1 MPSKSDAVSTSD
13 AGQRWVLHVDL
24 DQFLAAVEVLRRPE
38 LRGKPVVVGGK
49 GDPTQRGVVSTASY
63 EAREYGIRSGMALR
77 TAVRKCPD
85 AVFLPV
91 DEPVYL
97 EVSERV
103 MDTLRSFPAAVEVL
117 GWDEAF
123 MEPDPVPDDPEALAH
138 DVQRAVREET
148 ELSCAVGIGDNKLRA
163 KIATEFGKPG
173 GTFRLTE
180 RNWYPVMA
188 DRPTDALWGIGRKT
202 AKRLAGL
209 GIETVRDLALAD
221 PRWLADQI
229 GPTMGPWL
237 RRTSRGVD
245 TSPVDPTP
253 WVARSHGRETTFQQ
267 NLTDWDDVRREI
279 RRLAAQVTEDV
290 VAEGRLA
297 ARVAIK
303 IRYAPFFTYTRSKT
317 LGGPTTDVGPIT
329 DAALE
334 ALDRLDRRDPV
345 RLLGVRA
352 DLSPIDASPAS

>member
-1 MPSKSDAVSTSD
+1 VSPSQDPP
-13 AGQRWVLHVDL
+13 RCVLHVDL
-24 DQFLAAVEVLRRPE
+24 DQFLAAVEVLRHPD
-38 LRGKPVVVGGK
+38 LSGKPVVVGGK

-77 TAVRKCPD
+77 TAARKCPD

-91 DEPVYL
+91 DEPAYL

-123 MEPDPVPDDPEALAH
+123 MEPDPVPDDPEAMAR
-138 DVQRAVREET
+138 DIQRAVREAT
-148 ELSCAVGIGDNKLRA
+148 ELSCSVGIGDNKLRA
-163 KIATEFGKPG
+163 KIATEFGKPAG
-173 GTFRLTE
+173 IFRLTE
-180 RNWYPVMA
+180 HNWYPVMA

-209 GIETVRDLALAD
+209 GIETVRDLALSD
-221 PRWLADQI
+221 PRWLADEI

-245 TSPVDPTP
+245 TSSVDPTP

-267 NLTDWDDVRREI
+267 NLTDWEDVRREV
-279 RRLAAQVTEDV
+279 RRLAERVTEDV
-290 VAEGRLA
+290 VAEERLA
-297 ARVAIK
+297 ARVAVK
-303 IRYAPFFTYTRSKT
+303 VRYAPFFTYTRSKT
-317 LGGPTTDVGPIT
+317 LAEPTV
-329 DAALE
+329 DAATIAAS
-334 ALDRLDRRDPV
+334 ALDALERLDRRDPI

-352 DLSPIDASPAS
+352 DLAPVED

>member
-1 MPSKSDAVSTSD
+1 VSLSPDPS
-13 AGQRWVLHVDL
+13 RCVLHVDL
-24 DQFLAAVEVLRRPE
+24 DQFLAAVEVLRHPE
-38 LRGKPVVVGGK
+38 LRGKPVVVGGR

-91 DEPVYL
+91 DEPAYL

-103 MDTLRSFPAAVEVL
+103 METLRSFPAVVEVL

-123 MEPDPVPDDPEALAH
+123 MEPDPVPTDAEAMAH
-138 DVQRAVREET
+138 DIQRSVLDAT
-148 ELSCAVGIGDNKLRA
+148 ELSCSVGIGDNKLRA

-173 GTFRLTE
+173 GTFRLTDD
-180 RNWYPVMA
+180 NWYEVMA

-209 GIETVRDLALAD
+209 GIETVRDLALSD
-221 PRWLADQI
+221 PRWLAEQI

-245 TSPVDPTP
+245 TSPVDASP
-253 WVARSHGRETTFQQ
+253 WVPRSRGRETTFQQ
-267 NLTDWDDVRREI
+267 NLTDWDEVRAEVK
-279 RRLAAQVTEDV
+279 RLASEVTSDV
-290 VAEGRLA
+290 VAEGRPA
-297 ARVAIK
+297 IRIAIK
-303 IRYAPFFTYTRSKT
+303 VRYAPFFTYTRSVG
-317 LGGPTTDVGPIT
+317 LAEPTNEVEPIT
-329 DAALE
+329 EAALE
-334 ALDRLDRRDPV
+334 ALGRLDRRDPI

-352 DLSPIDASPAS
+352 DLAPVDA

>member
-1 MPSKSDAVSTSD
+1 MSTRPG

-38 LRGKPVVVGGK
+38 LSGKPVVVGGK

-77 TAVRKCPD
+77 TAAGKCPD

-91 DEPVYL
+91 DEPAYL

-103 MDTLRSFPAAVEVL
+103 MATLRDITPVVEVL

-123 MEPDPVPDDPEALAH
+123 LEPDPPPDDPEALAREI
-138 DVQRAVREET
+138 QAAVRAET
-148 ELSCAVGIGDNKLRA
+148 ELSCSVGIGDNKVRA
-163 KIATEFGKPG
+163 KIATEFGKPAG
-173 GTFRLTE
+173 MFRLTE
-180 RNWYPVMA
+180 ENWYPVMA
-188 DRPTDALWGIGRKT
+188 ARPTDALWGIGRKT

-209 GIETVRDLALAD
+209 GIETVRDLALSD
-221 PRWLADQI
+221 PRWLADEI

-245 TSPVDPTP
+245 TSPVDATP
-253 WVARSHGRETTFQQ
+253 WVARSHGRETTFQR
-267 NLTDWDDVRREI
+267 NLTDWDEVRREV
-279 RRLAAQVTEDV
+279 RQLAARVVDDV
-290 VAEGRLA
+290 VADERQV

-303 IRYAPFFTYTRSKT
+303 IRYAPFFTYTRSRT
-317 LGGPTTDVGPIT
+317 LPEPTVDLEPIT
-329 DAALE
+329 AAALE

-352 DLSPIDASPAS
+352 DMSPITGR